1 MTEPAAEAFQTEP
14 APKAPKAQQARQDV
28 TPPKAR
34 QEAAQPKARQEA
46 APEAPLPTEEQQAER
61 PARKTRKKEK
71 KKRSG
76 WAKALRILVVV
87 WVLEMLYFIVAI
99 SNIPLIAKWRT
110 IYIQTAM
117 ETMSHQWLAT
127 YFFPESIVA
136 PIRDGMS
143 EMQQAQTG
151 MQSSQEDQNSRPTDD
166 PDKDPDDPAHPTT
179 PEEKFYDLFWELD
192 RSTMNEYINKHPE
205 VLDNGWENIDINEAG
220 LDDEGTQ
227 IYTMQGEQVLAI
239 DAKNQILLVRVKG
252 AGYRGVLA
260 IAKDAEQ
267 LHLYPSA
274 NINYAG
280 QYAGDIAAANSG
292 VLAMTGSG
300 FIDPN
305 GTGNGGTV
313 AGYAMCD
320 GVEYGNHY
328 AWGYKRIELHE
339 NNRFYIMDAQN
350 YTSEGT
356 TDAMEFT
363 PALII
368 DGQTVVDEY
377 DFWNGINPR
386 ACIGQSDKGEILMM
400 VIEGRSVLDGVVGT
414 GVVECARILSEHNC
428 QQAINLDGGS
438 SAIMWYDGEYVNRCS
453 NGTLAGRPLP
463 NAWVYT
469 GREGE

>member
-1 MTEPAAEAFQTEP
+1 MEMTEPTEERTH
-14 APKAPKAQQARQDV
+14 KS
-28 TPPKAR
+28 
-34 QEAAQPKARQEA
+34 A
-46 APEAPLPTEEQQAER
+46 APETPRTVRQPS
-61 PARKTRKKEK
+61 ARETQPQTSGKKQKK
-71 KKRSG
+71 KKRKKSSG
-76 WAKALRILVVV
+76 WMKALRILLVV

-99 SNIPLIAKWRT
+99 SNIPFIAKWRT

-143 EMQQAQTG
+143 QMQQEQTG
-151 MQSSQEDQNSRPTDD
+151 LQSNLDETEETTAPPQETNTTQEQ
-166 PDKDPDDPAHPTT
+166 T
-179 PEEKFYDLFWELD
+179 PEDAFYELFWELD
-192 RSTMNEYINKHPE
+192 RSTMNEYIDKHPD
-205 VLDNGWENIDINEAG
+205 VLDNGWDNIYINEAG

-227 IYTMQGEQVLAI
+227 IYTMLGEQVLAI
-239 DAKNQILLVRVKG
+239 DAKNQVLLVRVEG

-260 IAKDAEQ
+260 VAKNAEN
-267 LHLYPSA
+267 LHLYPSSQ
-274 NINYAG
+274 IGYAG

-292 VLAMTGSG
+292 ILAMTGSG
-300 FIDPN
+300 FLDPN
-305 GTGNGGTV
+305 GTGNGGTI

-320 GVEYGNHY
+320 GTEYGSHY

-350 YTSEGT
+350 ATTSGT

-386 ACIGQSDKGEILMM
+386 ACIGQSDKQEILML
-400 VIEGRSVLDGVVGT
+400 VIEGRSVLDGIVGT
-414 GVVECARILSEHNC
+414 GVVECARILSDHNC

-438 SAIMWYDGEYVNRCS
+438 SAIMWFDGEYVNRCS
-453 NGTLAGRPLP
+453 NGNLAGRPLP

-469 GREGE
+469 RNDAE